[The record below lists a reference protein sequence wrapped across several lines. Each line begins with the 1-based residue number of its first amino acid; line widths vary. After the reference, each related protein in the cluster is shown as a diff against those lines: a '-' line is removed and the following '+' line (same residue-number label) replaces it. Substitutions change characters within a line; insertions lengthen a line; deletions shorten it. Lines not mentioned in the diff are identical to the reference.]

1 MSNVARPKPNA
12 LTWLLLSAAV
22 IVLDQL
28 SKQWV
33 LTSLPEHQPIPVI
46 EGFWNWYRTYN
57 TGAAFSFLSDAGGWQ
72 NLFFVGV
79 AFVVSVVILFMIRRL
94 GANET
99 QVAVA
104 LMLVLGGA
112 VGNVI
117 DRVRFGYV
125 VDFID
130 VYYRIWHWPTFN
142 IADSAITIG
151 AVLLVLDALG
161 LTWRRKKM

>member
-1 MSNVARPKPNA
+1 MFRLLWIVALVGISDQVTKYFA
-12 LTWLLLSAAV
+12 LLYLKSTD
-22 IVLDQL
+22 IP
-28 SKQWV
+28 
-33 LTSLPEHQPIPVI
+33 LTPFLKFSLA
-46 EGFWNWYRTYN
+46 FN

-72 NLFFVGV
+72 NLFFVGI
-79 AFVVSVVILFMIRRL
+79 AFVVSVIILFMIRRL
-94 GANET
+94 GTNDT

-130 VYYRIWHWPTFN
+130 IYYRAWHWPTFN

-161 LTWRRKKM
+161 ITWRRRSG

>member
-1 MSNVARPKPNA
+1 MFKYLWIVAVVGISDQITKYYA
-12 LTWLLLSAAV
+12 LLHLRSSEIAV
-22 IVLDQL
+22 APFL
-28 SKQWV
+28 KF
-33 LTSLPEHQPIPVI
+33 SLA
-46 EGFWNWYRTYN
+46 FN

-72 NLFFVGV
+72 NLFFVTV
-79 AFVVSVVILFMIRRL
+79 AFVVSVIILFMIRRL
-94 GANET
+94 GTNDT

-112 VGNVI
+112 AGNVI

-130 VYYRIWHWPTFN
+130 VYYRTWHWPTFN
-142 IADSAITIG
+142 VADSAITIG

-161 LTWRRKKM
+161 ITWRRRSG

>member
-1 MSNVARPKPNA
+1 MFRFLWITLAIVIADQVTKYFA
-12 LTWLLLSAAV
+12 LKHLLRSEIAIAPFLNFALA
-22 IVLDQL
+22 
-28 SKQWV
+28 
-33 LTSLPEHQPIPVI
+33 
-46 EGFWNWYRTYN
+46 FN

-79 AFVVSVVILFMIRRL
+79 AAVVSVVILFMIRRL
-94 GANET
+94 GANDL

-117 DRVRFGYV
+117 DRVRYGYV

-130 VYYRIWHWPTFN
+130 VYYQSWHWPTFN

-151 AVLLVLDALG
+151 AILLIMDALG
-161 LTWRRKKM
+161 ITIRRRTT

>member
-1 MSNVARPKPNA
+1 MFRF
-12 LTWLLLSAAV
+12 LW
-22 IVLDQL
+22 IVVLVGIADQL
-28 SKQWV
+28 TKYFALLHLRNTDV
-33 LTSLPEHQPIPVI
+33 PLAPFLKLSLA
-46 EGFWNWYRTYN
+46 FN

-72 NLFFVGV
+72 NLFFVGI
-79 AFVVSVVILFMIRRL
+79 ALVVSVIILFMIRRL
-94 GANET
+94 GTNDT

-112 VGNVI
+112 IGNVI

-130 VYYRIWHWPTFN
+130 VYYRAWHWPTFN
-142 IADSAITIG
+142 VADSAITIG

-161 LTWRRKKM
+161 ITWRHKKM

>member
-1 MSNVARPKPNA
+1 MFRFLWIVAVVSIADQVTKYYA
-12 LTWLLLSAAV
+12 LLHLRGTDIAV
-22 IVLDQL
+22 TPFL
-28 SKQWV
+28 KF
-33 LTSLPEHQPIPVI
+33 SLA
-46 EGFWNWYRTYN
+46 FN

-72 NLFFVGV
+72 NLFFVVV
-79 AFVVSVVILFMIRRL
+79 AIVISIVILFMIRRL
-94 GANET
+94 GANDM

-112 VGNVI
+112 LGNVI

-130 VYYRIWHWPTFN
+130 VYYRAWHWPTFN
-142 IADSAITIG
+142 IADSAISIG

-161 LTWRRKKM
+161 INWRHKKM

>member
-1 MSNVARPKPNA
+1 MFKYLWIV
-12 LTWLLLSAAV
+12 AV
-22 IVLDQL
+22 IGIADQVTKYFALLHLRGADIAVTPFLKL
-28 SKQWV
+28 S
-33 LTSLPEHQPIPVI
+33 LA
-46 EGFWNWYRTYN
+46 FN

-117 DRVRFGYV
+117 DRIRFGYV

-130 VYYRIWHWPTFN
+130 VYYRAWHWPTFN

-161 LTWRRKKM
+161 LTWRHKKM

>member
-1 MSNVARPKPNA
+1 MFRF
-12 LTWLLLSAAV
+12 LW
-22 IVLDQL
+22 IVVLVGIADQL
-28 SKQWV
+28 TKYFALLHLRNTDV
-33 LTSLPEHQPIPVI
+33 PLAPFLKLSLA
-46 EGFWNWYRTYN
+46 FN

-72 NLFFVGV
+72 NLFFVGI
-79 AFVVSVVILFMIRRL
+79 AFVVSVIILFMIRRL
-94 GANET
+94 GANDT
-99 QVAVA
+99 QVAVS

-130 VYYRIWHWPTFN
+130 VYYRAWHWPTFN

-161 LTWRRKKM
+161 ITWRHKKM

>member
-1 MSNVARPKPNA
+1 
-12 LTWLLLSAAV
+12 
-22 IVLDQL
+22 
-28 SKQWV
+28 
-33 LTSLPEHQPIPVI
+33 
-46 EGFWNWYRTYN
+46 
-57 TGAAFSFLSDAGGWQ
+57 
-72 NLFFVGV
+72 
-79 AFVVSVVILFMIRRL
+79 
-94 GANET
+94 
-99 QVAVA
+99 VAVA

-130 VYYRIWHWPTFN
+130 VYYRAWHWPTFN

-161 LTWRRKKM
+161 ITWRRRSG

>member
-1 MSNVARPKPNA
+1 MFRFLWITLAVVVADQVTKYFA
-12 LTWLLLSAAV
+12 LKHLMRSEIAIAPFLNFALA
-22 IVLDQL
+22 
-28 SKQWV
+28 
-33 LTSLPEHQPIPVI
+33 
-46 EGFWNWYRTYN
+46 FN

-79 AFVVSVVILFMIRRL
+79 AAVVSIVILFMIRRL
-94 GANET
+94 GANDL

-130 VYYRIWHWPTFN
+130 VYYQSWHWPTFN

-151 AVLLVLDALG
+151 AILLIMDALG
-161 LTWRRKKM
+161 ITIRRRTT